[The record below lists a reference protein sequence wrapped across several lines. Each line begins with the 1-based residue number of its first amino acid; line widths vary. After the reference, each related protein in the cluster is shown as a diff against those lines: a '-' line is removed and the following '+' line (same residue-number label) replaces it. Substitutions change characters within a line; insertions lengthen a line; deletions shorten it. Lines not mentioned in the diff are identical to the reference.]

1 VSYATSP
8 PPVAPAVVGPGGLLP
23 STPLITTPGT
33 PITPPVPSPTNPA
46 GAGGSTNSAT
56 NSGLVSESQ
65 FADGGLGD
73 IGLQW
78 SNVTVRGDVQVVH
91 NSLSI
96 NPTGSA
102 LAGVSVQNVTFGS
115 GTAPAGDPRLRPV
128 TLQALTVNSS
138 GSAGPPPFVPDSMF
152 NRTSN
157 TANLNGRQFLS
168 GPAGATSLQW
178 RSLTRD
184 ASGFVIVNNVLQVS
198 NTGTAGT
205 AAGAQAGPITLSR
218 ITFPGSLP
226 PTRPASRPVAAAAPA
241 RPGVRTG
248 ATVVRGIMLPAG
260 RVGASATAAARQA
273 TVNAASNSG
282 RLQGNQFLDGGTGDI
297 GLQWRGVT
305 VNGSVRIEH
314 NTLAVNVVSDATG
327 TGPVLVSGIRF
338 DSGWASAGAAS
349 DCLRLTPA
357 AATTASCFGP
367 AAAAIS
373 RATSGNGASNSG
385 ALTGGQFLDGG
396 MGQIGL
402 QWQQVTID
410 CPIRIVNNVLSVS
423 VSGTNTRGVVV
434 QDVTF
439 V

>member
-1 VSYATSP
+1 
-8 PPVAPAVVGPGGLLP
+8 
-23 STPLITTPGT
+23 
-33 PITPPVPSPTNPA
+33 
-46 GAGGSTNSAT
+46 
-56 NSGLVSESQ
+56 
-65 FADGGLGD
+65 
-73 IGLQW
+73 
-78 SNVTVRGDVQVVH
+78 
-91 NSLSI
+91 
-96 NPTGSA
+96 
-102 LAGVSVQNVTFGS
+102 VQNVTFGS

-205 AAGAQAGPITLSR
+205 AAGAQAGPITLNR

-226 PTRPASRPVAAAAPA
+226 PTGPASRPVAAAAVA

-248 ATVVRGIMLPAG
+248 ATVVRGIMLPPS

-410 CPIRIVNNVLSVS
+410 CPIRIVNNVLSVT